1 MLSSSP
7 SLCPWRGARNIPDS
21 SACHVRHLRAP
32 SAAPASSRASC
43 LGPAARPWALAAL
56 LPAPG
61 TSPSP
66 PAPTAPRLRP
76 AGKGSR
82 ALGLGLLCPQLCPQH
97 LAQSSARSRCP
108 VDTGGVKERGV
119 DEGISTGPGFVLGKA
134 EPVSEAGKGARPIL
148 FSLRKDSS
156 VASLSGAMGELR
168 ALRKLSG
175 GGWEQAARVCRAD
188 GSLVPLLPAPEPLG
202 HREGSFP
209 FLWPTP
215 AWQMTATRQT
225 TQNG

>member
-1 MLSSSP
+1 MS
-7 SLCPWRGARNIPDS
+7 
-21 SACHVRHLRAP
+21 
-32 SAAPASSRASC
+32 
-43 LGPAARPWALAAL
+43 
-56 LPAPG
+56 
-61 TSPSP
+61 
-66 PAPTAPRLRP
+66 
-76 AGKGSR
+76 
-82 ALGLGLLCPQLCPQH
+82 QH
-97 LAQSSARSRCP
+97 LEQSSARYRCP
-108 VDTGGVKERGV
+108 VNTGGVEERGV

-225 TQNG
+225 TRNG

>member
-1 MLSSSP
+1 M
-7 SLCPWRGARNIPDS
+7 
-21 SACHVRHLRAP
+21 
-32 SAAPASSRASC
+32 
-43 LGPAARPWALAAL
+43 
-56 LPAPG
+56 
-61 TSPSP
+61 
-66 PAPTAPRLRP
+66 
-76 AGKGSR
+76 
-82 ALGLGLLCPQLCPQH
+82 
-97 LAQSSARSRCP
+97 
-108 VDTGGVKERGV
+108 

-156 VASLSGAMGELR
+156 VAGLSGAMGELR

-225 TQNG
+225 TRNG